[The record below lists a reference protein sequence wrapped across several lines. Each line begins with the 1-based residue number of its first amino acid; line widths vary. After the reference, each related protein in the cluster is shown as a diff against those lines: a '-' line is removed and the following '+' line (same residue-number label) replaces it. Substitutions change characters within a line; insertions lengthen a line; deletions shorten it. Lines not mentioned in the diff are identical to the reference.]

1 MSEREYF
8 LWKTWSQA
16 SSLLL
21 TGVHHLGYFD
31 QGFFS
36 LHVIIRLLPMVM
48 NDYYKLLLIPP
59 LLFTDHYWLF
69 FILLVINVYHW
80 LLLIM
85 VINVD
90 FTPHY
95 DLSITWFSLLPNI
108 SNDLSSPQEQ
118 EEMQNPLVLHL
129 LCFPTGLWLK
139 FSEPDLKMK
148 FSGLGL
154 QLNIFGP
161 GRLQQRLS
169 RLWDKLLLLGIGLK
183 TLMKAKAI
191 QNSTGCFFCFP
202 DLELSCF
209 GWSSSG
215 SSGSDSGSFGSSS
228 GSDSQQ
234 RGWKGLGVS
243 MSKYVLG
250 TSMIGHPDL
259 SMIPIPLILQW
270 SSRCLS

>member
-1 MSEREYF
+1 MQVLSNMMDVRESISFGKLDHKRVLSCSQVYTTLDILIRF
-8 LWKTWSQA
+8 L
-16 SSLLL
+16 
-21 TGVHHLGYFD
+21 
-31 QGFFS
+31 FS

-69 FILLVINVYHW
+69 LILLVINVYHW

-183 TLMKAKAI
+183 TLMK
-191 QNSTGCFFCFP
+191 
-202 DLELSCF
+202 
-209 GWSSSG
+209 
-215 SSGSDSGSFGSSS
+215 
-228 GSDSQQ
+228 
-234 RGWKGLGVS
+234 V
-243 MSKYVLG
+243 
-250 TSMIGHPDL
+250 
-259 SMIPIPLILQW
+259 
-270 SSRCLS
+270 